1 LLGGIIIETLYVIL
15 PNKNT
20 SPILNTMVSHSLK
33 NIHHVV
39 LDDVCNLPDLSY
51 KKLLFVAQVED
62 VGYDIPMINLLS
74 KLLEKGKDTL
84 LGSTGAILIYSIDDH
99 GTKRF
104 AQDIVY
110 IANNMGCAFIGHPLV
125 EATSSLKNFLTWQK
139 TMDMSL
145 NDICYDLCRKL
156 VNRLVKD
163 NPKTLQSGKISVIYS
178 SPHKS
183 SNTLD
188 LWHLVSDH
196 INYFQINEI
205 QIERGEVLDCI
216 GCPYKLCLHYGKK
229 KGCFYGGIMTENVL
243 PAIEESDAVIWLCP
257 NYNDAIAANLTA
269 VINRLTALYRRC
281 NFYNKSIFAVIVS
294 GNSGS
299 DCIAKQLIGALN
311 INKGFRLPPYFSIRA
326 IANDP
331 KTIFYVENIKMKSE
345 DFSKIII
352 NNIKV

>member
-1 LLGGIIIETLYVIL
+1 MLGGIIIETLYVIL
-15 PNKNT
+15 PNKNI
-20 SPILNTMVSHSLK
+20 SPILNSMVSYSLK
-33 NIHHVV
+33 NIHFIVIDD
-39 LDDVCNLPDLSY
+39 LDNLPDLTY

-62 VGYDIPMINLLS
+62 VGYDIPMINLLA

-84 LGSTGAILIYSIDDH
+84 VGSTGAILIYSIDDH
-99 GTKRF
+99 GTKRL

-110 IANNMGCAFIGHPLV
+110 ISNNMGCAFIGHPLV
-125 EATSSLKNFLTWQK
+125 EATSSLINFSTWQK

-145 NDICYDLCRKL
+145 EDICYKLSRQL
-156 VNRLVKD
+156 VNRLVND
-163 NPKTLQSGKISVIYS
+163 RPSSLQSGKISVIYS
-178 SPHKS
+178 SPHKT

-188 LWHLVSDH
+188 LWHLVSEH
-196 INYFQINEI
+196 ISLFEINEI

-243 PAIEESDAVIWLCP
+243 PAIEESDAVVWLCP
-257 NYNDAIAANLTA
+257 NYNDAVAANLTA
-269 VINRLTALYRRC
+269 VINRLTALYRRS
-281 NFYNKSIFAVIVS
+281 NFYSKSIFAVIVS

-299 DCIAKQLIGALN
+299 DSVAKQLIGALN

-331 KTIFYVENIKMKSE
+331 KTIFNVENINMKSE
-345 DFSKIII
+345 IFSKIIT

>member
-1 LLGGIIIETLYVIL
+1 MEALYVIL
-15 PNKNT
+15 PNKNI
-20 SPILNTMVSHSLK
+20 SSILNNMVYSSIK
-33 NIHHVV
+33 NIPHI
-39 LDDVCNLPDLSY
+39 LIDDINNLPDLTY

-62 VGYDIPMINLLS
+62 VGYDIPLINLIA
-74 KLLEKGKDTL
+74 KLLKKDKDSL
-84 LGSTGAILIYSIDDH
+84 VGSTGALLIHSIDDH

-110 IANNMGCAFIGHPLV
+110 IANNMGCSFIGHPLI
-125 EATSSLKNFLTWQK
+125 EAIGSLKNFSTWQK
-139 TMDMSL
+139 TIKTPL
-145 NDICYDLCRKL
+145 EDICYKLSKKL
-156 VNRLVKD
+156 VRRLMIDKPRD
-163 NPKTLQSGKISVIYS
+163 LKSGKILVLYS
-178 SPHKS
+178 SPHKT

-188 LWHLVSDH
+188 LWHLVSKH
-196 INYFQINEI
+196 ITSFEINEI

-229 KGCFYGGIMTENVL
+229 KGCFYGGVMTENVL
-243 PAIEESDAVIWLCP
+243 PAIEESDAIVWLCP

-269 VINRLTALYRRC
+269 VINRLTALYRRS
-281 NFYNKSIFAVIVS
+281 NFYSKSIFAVVVS

-299 DCIAKQLIGALN
+299 DSVAKQLIGALN

-331 KTIFYVENIKMKSE
+331 KTIFHVENIDIKSE
-345 DFSKIII
+345 FFSKIIT

>member
-1 LLGGIIIETLYVIL
+1 METLYVIL
-15 PNKNT
+15 PNKNI
-20 SPILNTMVSHSLK
+20 SSILNNMVYSSIK
-33 NIHHVV
+33 NIPHI
-39 LDDVCNLPDLSY
+39 LIDDINNLPDLTY

-62 VGYDIPMINLLS
+62 VGYDIPLINLIA
-74 KLLEKGKDTL
+74 KLLKKDKDSL
-84 LGSTGAILIYSIDDH
+84 VGSTGALLIHSIDDH

-110 IANNMGCAFIGHPLV
+110 IANNMGCSFIGHPLV
-125 EATSSLKNFLTWQK
+125 EATGSLKNFSTWQK
-139 TMDMSL
+139 TIKIPL
-145 NDICYDLCRKL
+145 EDICYNLSKKL
-156 VNRLVKD
+156 VRRLMIDKPKD
-163 NPKTLQSGKISVIYS
+163 LKSGKILVLYS
-178 SPHKS
+178 SPHKT

-188 LWHLVSDH
+188 LWHLVSKH
-196 INYFQINEI
+196 ITSFEINEI

-229 KGCFYGGIMTENVL
+229 KGCFYGGVMTENVL
-243 PAIEESDAVIWLCP
+243 PAIEESDAIVWLCP

-269 VINRLTALYRRC
+269 VINRLTALYRRS
-281 NFYNKSIFAVIVS
+281 NFYSKSIFAVVVS

-299 DCIAKQLIGALN
+299 DSVAKQLIGSLN

-331 KTIFYVENIKMKSE
+331 KTIFHVENIDIKSE
-345 DFSKIII
+345 FFSKIIT